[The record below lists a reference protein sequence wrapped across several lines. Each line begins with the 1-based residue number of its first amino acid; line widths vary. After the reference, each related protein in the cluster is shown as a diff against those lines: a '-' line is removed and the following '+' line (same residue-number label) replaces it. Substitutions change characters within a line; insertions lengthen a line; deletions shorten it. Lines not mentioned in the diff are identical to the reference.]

1 MARRKESQT
10 NATQA
15 VQSQPADAEV
25 KVKAEPDPGQ
35 NKPQEDEPQGNQ
47 EPLQSQLPEEA
58 KAVIEAE
65 TGQNQPA
72 DEEVK
77 VKTEPDPSPS
87 QPAIDEEKA
96 PLQEKQK
103 YKIICRNPVSKEI
116 GGVTFV
122 NGVGYTDDGFTASWF
137 RNRGYEVSTV

>member
-1 MARRKESQT
+1 MAKRKENTESAGQSQQT
-10 NATQA
+10 EVKMVSAPN
-15 VQSQPADAEV
+15 QSQPAA
-25 KVKAEPDPGQ
+25 
-35 NKPQEDEPQGNQ
+35 DET
-47 EPLQSQLPEEA
+47 
-58 KAVIEAE
+58 KAVAEAE

-77 VKTEPDPSPS
+77 RKEDSDPGQS
-87 QPAIDEEKA
+87 QPAIDEAKA

-137 RNRGYEVSTV
+137 RNRGYEVSAV